1 MNRVLNLLDMNARL
15 RLFACVLFFLI
26 PTGVN
31 TQTHWD
37 LNVGGGIGNYLS
49 LRSSAGVVLPNKWT
63 VSAFAHLNA
72 DVLLLNVLKNS
83 GSYDVVSFG
92 PMVGYA
98 LELGPMSRLNL
109 RGGLGINSIS
119 NVCTSC
125 GSDTRTTVGLVLD
138 PRFEL
143 MPMKYLGLGVGSYV
157 NFTSVGTY
165 FGISIDLMAGNLRD

>member
-1 MNRVLNLLDMNARL
+1 MNAPF

-26 PTGVN
+26 PSGIK

-49 LRSSAGVVLPNKWT
+49 LRSSAGVVLPSRWT
-63 VSAFAHLNA
+63 ISAFAHLNA

-109 RGGLGINSIS
+109 RGGLDINSIS
-119 NVCTSC
+119 NVCASC

-143 MPMKYLGLGVGSYV
+143 MPMRYLGLGVGSYV